1 MQPTFVLIAVGSD
14 LALTP
19 LMARI
24 DQLQIT
30 RLAGVAV
37 LIALLAATALV
48 LRPFIV
54 AGLLAAVFAM
64 STWPLFRRL
73 RARLRSATL
82 AALIM
87 TTITLV
93 VVVLPLGATIERIAG
108 YVPAMFEQVR
118 AWFTHGLPPA
128 PDWLHRLP
136 LFGDALAAQ
145 WQRLADDPGALR
157 ALGLRVLEATGEPL
171 LSGGRLVG
179 QGLLQLVLA
188 TFLAFFMWRDGDALV
203 QHLANG
209 LRRLHGPLAR
219 DVMELVYATVR
230 AVIVGFIGTG
240 IAQGLVAGIG
250 FAIAGVPAPVLLGA
264 ITAVV
269 SILPS
274 GTVPMW
280 VGASLWLLIDGEPGW
295 ALFMALWGLLFVS
308 SIDNVLRPMIVSRG
322 TSLTFLPVFLGMIGG
337 AFAYGFVG
345 LFIGP
350 TLLAVTFRLWQH
362 WSGDVPDSAIAL
374 PPQRL
379 PGDGTSRAGS

>member
-1 MQPTFVLIAVGSD
+1 
-14 LALTP
+14 
-19 LMARI
+19 MARI

-30 RLAGVAV
+30 RLVGVAV
-37 LIALLAATALV
+37 LIALLVATALV
-48 LRPFIV
+48 LRPFIA

-64 STWPLFRRL
+64 STWPQFRRL

-82 AALIM
+82 AAVIM

-108 YVPAMFEQVR
+108 YVPPIFEQVK

-136 LFGDALAAQ
+136 WFGDALAAQ
-145 WQRLADDPGALR
+145 WQRLAADPGALQ

-179 QGLLQLVLA
+179 EGLLQLVLA

-203 QHLANG
+203 QHLARG

-219 DVMELVYATVR
+219 DVMELVYSTVR

-240 IAQGLVAGIG
+240 LAQGVVAGIG
-250 FAIAGVPAPVLLGA
+250 FAIAGVPAPVLLGS

-362 WSGDVPDSAIAL
+362 WSGDVPDSAIAPL
-374 PPQRL
+374 QRR